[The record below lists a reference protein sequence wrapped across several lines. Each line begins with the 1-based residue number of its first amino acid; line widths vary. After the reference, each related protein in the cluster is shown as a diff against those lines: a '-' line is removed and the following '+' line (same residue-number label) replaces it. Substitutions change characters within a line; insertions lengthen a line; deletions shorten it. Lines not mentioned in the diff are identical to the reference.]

1 MLGFATRSK
10 SWTPNQP
17 VLRAREAFPL
27 RRDEIGVQARRRIF
41 ARPPSNSDG
50 STPLLSLRIPTL
62 EFFLLQRERE
72 GFSFTGFDR
81 DAFEP
86 VELPHRQRCSTVSL
100 MDVDLCHSFTSYGVC
115 ACYIQFHLRCIANVH
130 RQNSTPLMPRPNSD
144 GLAQQITRL
153 MDS

>member
-17 VLRAREAFPL
+17 VLRAR
-27 RRDEIGVQARRRIF
+27 V
-41 ARPPSNSDG
+41 
-50 STPLLSLRIPTL
+50 
-62 EFFLLQRERE
+62 LQRERE

-115 ACYIQFHLRCIANVH
+115 ACYIHFTSVVSQTCIVK
-130 RQNSTPLMPRPNSD
+130 
-144 GLAQQITRL
+144 TRL
-153 MDS
+153 HSCPGRILMGLLNKSHGLWILEPNIT